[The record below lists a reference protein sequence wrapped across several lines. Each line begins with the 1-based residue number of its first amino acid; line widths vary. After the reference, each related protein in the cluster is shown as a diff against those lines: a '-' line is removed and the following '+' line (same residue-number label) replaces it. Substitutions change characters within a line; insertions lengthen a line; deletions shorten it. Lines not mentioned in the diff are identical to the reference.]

1 MNSGPVS
8 VYIYSAIKVGLKV
21 GFTSFDAILL
31 VSYATVE
38 ATSVEVLLAEF

>member
-8 VYIYSAIKVGLKV
+8 VCIYSAIKVG
-21 GFTSFDAILL
+21 FTSFEAMLL

-38 ATSVEVLLAEF
+38 ATSVEILFAEF